1 MDLKQYIYDIPDYP
15 KKGILFRDITPLLH
29 DGAAFNETIKRI
41 CDFARSKGATLV
53 AGPEARGF
61 IFGTPVAYG
70 LNVGFIPIRKP
81 GKLPRKTIS
90 YEYALEYG
98 TNTLVMHEDAIKPG
112 DKVVIVDDLL
122 ATGGT
127 VEAAIKLVHQLG
139 GTVVGCA
146 FVIELKDLKGREL
159 LKGYDILSLIQ
170 Y

>member
-15 KKGILFRDITPLLH
+15 KKGILFRDITPLLR

-41 CDFARSKGATLV
+41 CDFAKSKGATLV

-112 DKVVIVDDLL
+112 DRVVIVDDLL

-127 VEAAIKLVHQLG
+127 VEAAIKLVQQLG